1 MCEQHEKRVKIA
13 DNGNDSQ
20 SWYDDP
26 AEKEDMDEGY
36 PIDQYDIIAA
46 PNDFNILTIFNFI
59 ESGVVKIPGFQRNFV
74 WDIKRASRLIESL
87 IIGIPVPQIFLY
99 EESPNSFL
107 VIDGQ
112 QRLMSVYYFM
122 KQRFPRK
129 EKRIQLRHIF
139 DEKGKIPSEI
149 FLDDDY
155 FSRFKLSLAAK
166 LPKEPNKN
174 NKNKFQGLNYSTLGD
189 YKTAFDLRTIRNIIV
204 KQGSPKDDDSAM
216 YEIFNRLN
224 TGGINLKQQEIRT
237 SIYHSKFYNM
247 LYRLNLKEEWRELL
261 GIEEPDLHMKDVEI
275 LLRGFAL
282 LTEGAK
288 YNPSMSKFLNGFSK
302 RAKNFDDKKLEY
314 LESLFESF
322 LRSISSLPKNILHG
336 SGKRFSMTLFE
347 GVFIASCKPAF
358 EKKTLI
364 RRSLNADS
372 IKNLKTDLEFKESSK
387 QQTTSKKNVET
398 RLDRAQNLI
407 RVK

>member
-1 MCEQHEKRVKIA
+1 MCEQLEESVEIA
-13 DNGNDSQ
+13 GDENDSKI
-20 SWYDDP
+20 WYDDP

-36 PIDQYDIIAA
+36 PIDQYDIVAS
-46 PNDFNILTIFNFI
+46 PNDFNVLTIFNFI

-74 WDIKRASRLIESL
+74 WDIKRASKLIESL

-122 KQRFPRK
+122 KERFPRK
-129 EKRIQLRHIF
+129 EKRTKLRDIF
-139 DEKGKIPSEI
+139 YKNGEFSSEI
-149 FLDDDY
+149 LNDNNY
-155 FSRFKLSLAAK
+155 FTKFKLSLSAK
-166 LPKEPNKN
+166 LPKESKPNKL
-174 NKNKFQGLNYSTLGD
+174 QGLNYSKLGE
-189 YKTAFDLRTIRNIIV
+189 YKTTFDLRTIRNIIV

-237 SIYHSKFYNM
+237 SLYHSKFYDM
-247 LYRLNLKEEWRELL
+247 LYRLNLKEEWRNLL
-261 GIEEPDLHMKDVEI
+261 GINEPDLHMKDVEI

-302 RAKNFDDKKLEY
+302 RAKNFDDKKLKY

-322 LRSISSLPKNILHG
+322 LNSISSLPKNILHG

-364 RRSLNADS
+364 RRLLDGDS
-372 IKNLKTDLEFKESSK
+372 ILKLKQDSEFRKSSSH
-387 QQTTSKKNVET
+387 QTTSKNNVII

-407 RVK
+407 RIK

>member
-13 DNGNDSQ
+13 DNGNESQ

-36 PIDQYDIIAA
+36 PISQYNIIAT

-74 WDIKRASRLIESL
+74 WDIKRASKLIESL

-122 KQRFPRK
+122 KQRFPLEK
-129 EKRIQLRHIF
+129 KRIQLRHIF
-139 DEKGKIPSEI
+139 DEKGNIPSEI

-155 FSRFKLSLAAK
+155 FTNFKLSLAAR
-166 LPKEPNKN
+166 LPKEPNK
-174 NKNKFQGLNYSTLGD
+174 FQRLNYSTLGE

-204 KQGSPKDDDSAM
+204 KKVSPKDDDSAM

-237 SIYHSKFYNM
+237 SMYHSDFYDM
-247 LYRLNLKEEWRELL
+247 LYRLNLKEEWRNLL
-261 GIEEPDLHMKDVEI
+261 GINEPDLHMKDVEI

-302 RAKNFDDKKLEY
+302 RAKNFDDDMLKY

-322 LRSISSLPKNILHG
+322 LKSISGLPDHILYG

-358 EKKTLI
+358 EKKNLI
-364 RRSLNADS
+364 RRSLDADS
-372 IKNLKTDLEFKESSK
+372 IKKLKNDSEFKESSK
-387 QQTTSKKNVET
+387 HQTTSKKNVET

-407 RVK
+407 RIK